1 LTSRLLSFLGE
12 LKRRKVFRVAAVYV
26 AVGLS
31 ILGAAEVILE
41 PLGLDSLR
49 PYIVILVLLG
59 FPIALVLA
67 WAYEVRP
74 DSGVPETA
82 GQGTDQPRAHTA
94 PEIRP
99 EADHVSAAAPAE
111 ARRGPAPPSAETGQ
125 SVAVLPFDNMSGE
138 TEEAYFADG
147 MAEELTNAL
156 AKQPGL
162 RVAARTSA
170 FAFRGERIDVREIAS
185 RLNVSHVI
193 EGSVRRSGGTLRI
206 TAQLIDAT
214 NGFHLWSKT
223 FDRDVGDVFRIQE
236 EIAERVVEGLR
247 GGEPAE
253 VMAEFPAT
261 KLSAYEAF
269 LRGRHALAT
278 FGPRSLIRAIE
289 EFEACIAI
297 DDTYAPAFA
306 GLADALTSQSI
317 GFSDHP
323 AEESMGRA
331 GEAAQRAL
339 ELDPDL
345 AEGYLARGLVRMWYE
360 FDYEGAKADFDRALE
375 INPNYADAYLWLE
388 FYWTYVRHDY
398 EESLAANRKAS
409 RLSPLDSR
417 ADVRLG
423 TLQMLFGHLEESEK
437 SHRQAL
443 VENPEASVSLLGLSD
458 TLFRLGRYEESLSHL
473 EEALR
478 LAGRP
483 TPWLGIYAAC
493 LGAAGNKT
501 KAQEVLAELEERAK
515 DGYVSGFWMAV
526 ALSGLGRYTEAFS
539 KLDRA
544 VQERDSNLLY
554 LFATPR
560 GFGLHDRPEFP
571 GVLNRIGL
579 GHLMA
584 HLSGRT

>member
-1 LTSRLLSFLGE
+1 MTSRIPLFLRE
-12 LKRRKVFRVAAVYV
+12 LKRRKVYRVAAAYA
-26 AVGLS
+26 AVGVAIS
-31 ILGAAEVILE
+31 LGVPDLFGAFDLPNSAARLVI
-41 PLGLDSLR
+41 
-49 PYIVILVLLG
+49 IVIAIG

-67 WAYEVRP
+67 WAYEVQP
-74 DSGVPETA
+74 DSGAPAAEDHGPERAA
-82 GQGTDQPRAHTA
+82 GSTV
-94 PEIRP
+94 PEIRR
-99 EADHVSAAAPAE
+99 EARHASAAPPAE
-111 ARRGPAPPSAETGQ
+111 AGQ
-125 SVAVLPFDNMSGE
+125 SVAVLPFDNLSGE
-138 TEEAYFADG
+138 AEQAYFADG

-170 FAFRGERIDVREIAS
+170 FAFRGERIDVREIAA

-206 TAQLIDAT
+206 TAQLIDAA
-214 NGFHLWSKT
+214 NGFHVWSKT

-236 EIAERVVEGLR
+236 EIAERVVGGLR
-247 GGEPAE
+247 GGEPTGIRAE
-253 VMAEFPAT
+253 IPAT
-261 KLSAYEAF
+261 KLSAYDAF

-278 FGPRSLIRAIE
+278 FGPLSLTRAIE

-323 AEESMGRA
+323 AKESMGRA

-339 ELDPDL
+339 ELNPNL
-345 AEGYLARGLVRMWYE
+345 AEGYLARALVRMWYQ
-360 FDYEGAKADFDRALE
+360 FDYEGAKADFARALE
-375 INPNYADAYLWLE
+375 INPNFADAYFWLE

-398 EESLAANRKAS
+398 EEALAANRKAS
-409 RLSPLDSR
+409 RLNPLDSR

-423 TLQMLFGHLEESEK
+423 TLQMIFGPLEESER
-437 SHRQAL
+437 SHRKTL
-443 VENPEASVSLLGLSD
+443 MENPEDGVSHLGLAD
-458 TLFRLGRYEESLSHL
+458 TLFRLGRHEESLFHL

-478 LAGRP
+478 LGGRP
-483 TPWLGIYAAC
+483 TPWLGMCAGF
-493 LGAAGNKT
+493 LGAAGEKT
-501 KAQEVLAELEERAK
+501 KAEAMLAELEARAR

-526 ALSGLGRYTEAFS
+526 ALAGLGRYPEAFS
-539 KLDRA
+539 ELDRA
-544 VQERDSNLLY
+544 IQERDSNLLY
-554 LFATPR
+554 LFVVPR
-560 GFGLHDRPEFP
+560 ASGLHDRPEFP

-584 HLSGRT
+584 HLPEST